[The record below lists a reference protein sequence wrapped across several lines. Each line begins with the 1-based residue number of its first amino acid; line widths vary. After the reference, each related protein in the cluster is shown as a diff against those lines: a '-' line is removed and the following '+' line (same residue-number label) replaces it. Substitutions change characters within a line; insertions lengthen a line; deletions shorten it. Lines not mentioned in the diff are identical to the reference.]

1 MRMIGYFR
9 VPPARGATFDG
20 PLAEKLTAA
29 GCEALYHD
37 ACYALAVHKPGL
49 DAAIASARPG
59 DVLIAPSL
67 HAFAAHII
75 DLLQV
80 LGRLQAAGL
89 YLITLSEEIDTRMPG
104 AFFTVCAHLAQFNEQ
119 TRMVRTAEER
129 IVRLGRPRPP
139 REASEAEADP
149 PASEAVAET
158 PPEA

>member
-9 VPPARGATFDG
+9 VPPVRGATFDG
-20 PLAEKLTAA
+20 PLADKLTAA
-29 GCEALYHD
+29 GCETLRHD

-59 DVLIAPSL
+59 DLLVVPSL
-67 HAFAAHII
+67 HAFAAHIV

-89 YLITLSEEIDTRMPG
+89 YLMTLAEGIDTRMPG
-104 AFFTVCAHLAQFNEQ
+104 GFFAVCGHLLQFNDQ
-119 TRMVRTAEER
+119 TRMVRNAEEK

-139 REASEAEADP
+139 SPDPVVAEEE
-149 PASEAVAET
+149 PASETVAEA

>member
-9 VPPARGATFDG
+9 VPPVRGATFDG

-29 GCEALYHD
+29 GCEALHHD

-59 DVLIAPSL
+59 DLLVVPSL
-67 HAFAAHII
+67 HAFAAHLV

-80 LGRLQAAGL
+80 LGKIQAAGL
-89 YLITLSEEIDTRMPG
+89 YLMTLSEGIDTRMPG
-104 AFFTVCAHLAQFNEQ
+104 AFFTVCAQLAQFNDQ
-119 TRMVRTAEER
+119 TRMVRTAEEK
-129 IVRLGRPRPP
+129 IVRLGRPRP
-139 REASEAEADP
+139 ATSDAAEAEADTT
-149 PASEAVAET
+149 EAVVEA

>member
-9 VPPARGATFDG
+9 VPPVRGATFDG
-20 PLAEKLTAA
+20 PLADKLTAA
-29 GCEALYHD
+29 GCEALHHD

-59 DVLIAPSL
+59 DLLVVPSL
-67 HAFAAHII
+67 HAFAAHIV

-89 YLITLSEEIDTRMPG
+89 YLMTLAEGIDTRMPG
-104 AFFTVCAHLAQFNEQ
+104 GFFAVCGHLLQFNDQ
-119 TRMVRTAEER
+119 TRMVRNAEEK
-129 IVRLGRPRPP
+129 IVRLGRPRP
-139 REASEAEADP
+139 ASPDQAGSEE
-149 PASEAVAET
+149 PASETVAEL